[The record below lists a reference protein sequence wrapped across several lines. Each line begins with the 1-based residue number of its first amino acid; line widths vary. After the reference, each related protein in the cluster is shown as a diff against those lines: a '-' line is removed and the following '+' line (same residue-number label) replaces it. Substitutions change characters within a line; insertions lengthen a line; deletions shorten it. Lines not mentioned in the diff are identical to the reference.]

1 MVAFTI
7 VKSTRDIANK
17 IQAAAESVGRVAS
30 SEGIIA
36 DALVDREVQN
46 LDPTLSPTAGGID
59 FADGGPGDYSVAGF
73 DYAEPGPGD
82 PTVAGFDFAEEAG
95 GLDPAFT
102 EDEYGDG
109 GDVIGGDDNGDD
121 YSGSDL
127 YEDPENYGYAGS
139 DDPENYGYSGS
150 DDPENYGYGEGPA
163 YQSENE
169 SSDGGDTRP
178 NPLDEYTNYAYNLS
192 LHYMTISDYN
202 NLARGGAYNASGGKV
217 LVASAGRKN
226 DSLSRN
232 EKFIGDMY
240 FDSLQMSTIIGLNAR
255 TRASNVVSIDFTIIE
270 PLGMSLLEK
279 ILEIADENDIK
290 AWDQMP
296 FVLQIDFFANND
308 DGSSTSPVGDLTK
321 YVCIKIIEIKIKV
334 TTRGAEYRISAV
346 PESHVALTT
355 SAVTTPINLEVLAKT
370 VKEFFDEGGGNTGS
384 NEMET
389 ENDSFRQGTPN
400 EMETQNESFA
410 PASQQSSIV
419 YSFAAALNAHQNI
432 LRIRKHQETSD
443 RYVFKID
450 KEIAEA
456 EIVKKVSKATGS
468 LHNTPNQ
475 NDRNKKNIVELEKVL
490 TRVNSGTAITEVINA
505 VIRNS
510 KYYEKQIPE
519 ETPKKGT
526 EPLKAHKILTT
537 VEYGDWDDIR
547 KVYQRTITYHV
558 VPFSYW
564 NDKFAKADRG
574 IPEKVQKE
582 YYYLF
587 TGKNQQI
594 LELDIDFNTMFFTAI
609 TALEQKNQ
617 SATVSVDDENTN
629 AKSEKDKNIST
640 GKNNTIQPLR
650 TLPVI
655 AQTQE
660 ATNNLSTASA
670 RTVEAADLQRSMMS
684 SSRGDMI
691 NIKMRIAGD
700 PDLIKQDDVFYPP
713 GSGSGS
719 SIPTDTTEIFA
730 KLQFRVPE
738 DINAETGLYQFST
751 KGNNK
756 FSGIFKILQ
765 VDNVFERG
773 QFTQTLDLIRMF
785 DQEDDGKTDGGRE
798 SETGPGNASVAGFDF
813 ADGGPGDASVAGFDF
828 ADGGPGDAS
837 VAGFD
842 FADGGPGD
850 ASVAGIDFA
859 DGGPGDASV
868 AGIDFADGGPGD
880 ASVAGFD
887 YAEPGPGDP
896 TVAGIDFD
904 PDTLS
909 EATAFGTDLT
919 GTNSSP
925 DDKKLADILANAD
938 TNFIDLTR

>member
-1 MVAFTI
+1 
-7 VKSTRDIANK
+7 
-17 IQAAAESVGRVAS
+17 
-30 SEGIIA
+30 
-36 DALVDREVQN
+36 
-46 LDPTLSPTAGGID
+46 
-59 FADGGPGDYSVAGF
+59 
-73 DYAEPGPGD
+73 
-82 PTVAGFDFAEEAG
+82 
-95 GLDPAFT
+95 
-102 EDEYGDG
+102 
-109 GDVIGGDDNGDD
+109 
-121 YSGSDL
+121 
-127 YEDPENYGYAGS
+127 
-139 DDPENYGYSGS
+139 
-150 DDPENYGYGEGPA
+150 
-163 YQSENE
+163 
-169 SSDGGDTRP
+169 
-178 NPLDEYTNYAYNLS
+178 
-192 LHYMTISDYN
+192 
-202 NLARGGAYNASGGKV
+202 
-217 LVASAGRKN
+217 
-226 DSLSRN
+226 
-232 EKFIGDMY
+232 MY

-296 FVLQIDFFANND
+296 FVLQIDFFANNP

-355 SAVTTPINLEVLAKT
+355 SAVTTPINLEVLAKN
-370 VKEFFDEGGGNTGS
+370 VKEFFDEGGGDTGS

-389 ENDSFRQGTPN
+389 QNESFRQGTPN

-410 PASQQSSIV
+410 PQPQQSSIV

-456 EIVKKVSKATGS
+456 EIVKKVNKATGS

-526 EPLKAHKILTT
+526 DPLKAHKILTT
-537 VEYGDWDDIR
+537 VEYGDWDNIR

-617 SATVSVDDENTN
+617 SATASVDDENTN

-640 GKNNTIQPLR
+640 GKNNSIQPLR

-798 SETGPGNASVAGFDF
+798 SAT
-813 ADGGPGDASVAGFDF
+813 GPGDASVAGF
-828 ADGGPGDAS
+828 
-837 VAGFD
+837 
-842 FADGGPGD
+842 
-850 ASVAGIDFA
+850 DFA

-909 EATAFGTDLT
+909 EATAFGTDLS
-919 GTNSSP
+919 GTNPSP
-925 DDKKLADILANAD
+925 DDKKLANILANAD